1 MKNLILIL
9 FSCAPIAGIMAILF
23 SPLGIISIVAL
34 ITIFATAFNTGVIIS
49 AIAVIFI
56 TLAIVVAIN
65 ITKELKIKKWII
77 FLLVLL
83 ETIAIWW
90 LLYLYAVYS

>member
-1 MKNLILIL
+1 MKNLILVL

-34 ITIFATAFNTGVIIS
+34 IVTFTTAFKTGIIIS
-49 AIAVIFI
+49 TIAVIFI
-56 TLAIVVAIN
+56 ALSIIVAVDVA
-65 ITKELKIKKWII
+65 KELKIKKLVI
-77 FLLVLL
+77 FLLLL

-90 LLYLYAVYS
+90 LFYLYAVYS